1 MPKEIWFKSVP
12 HERGREYILLLP
24 HYYHGDEG
32 LTCTVEDSTPKRKV
46 VRDDL
51 NLLGLYE
58 HWQNTA
64 ERQEEPCWRL
74 VDESENLGIALEW
87 LAGEEGV

>member
-1 MPKEIWFKSVP
+1 MSTKEIWFKSVP
-12 HERGREYILLLP
+12 HERGREYILLIP
-24 HYYHGDEG
+24 RRTIGGTG
-32 LTCTVEDSTPKRKV
+32 LGGVDFEPSRKV